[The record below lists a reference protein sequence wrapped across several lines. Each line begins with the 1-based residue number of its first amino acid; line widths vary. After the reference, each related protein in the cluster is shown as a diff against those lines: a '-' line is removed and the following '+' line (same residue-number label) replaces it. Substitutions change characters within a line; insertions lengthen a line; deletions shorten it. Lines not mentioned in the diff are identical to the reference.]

1 METFFSH
8 LKPEM
13 MHKPPKYFYSLPALN
28 TRGFKYYLQWAL
40 ENFQSIFFEKR
51 IDELPC
57 YPILPFLNDLVLI
70 EHLNQ
75 AST

>member
-28 TRGFKYYLQWAL
+28 TQVSNTNAMGIGELSIDI
-40 ENFQSIFFEKR
+40 QSKKE
-51 IDELPC
+51 
-57 YPILPFLNDLVLI
+57 
-70 EHLNQ
+70 
-75 AST
+75 